1 MVELA
6 LARDV
11 NPNKYIIGIGQN
23 QMAVPTIV
31 EDIVSMGANAAN
43 QIISEED
50 KQLIDQIIFATES
63 GTDYS
68 KSAATYI
75 HNLLNIQ
82 PFAKSYEVKHA
93 CYGGT
98 AALLAASDYVR
109 LNPDRKVLVIMS
121 DISRYG
127 LKSGGEPT
135 QGAGAIALMVT
146 ANPRILA
153 LDAETVSMTDN
164 QFDFWRPS
172 YAEVPYVEGKFSQD
186 LYIEMFLE
194 IVEEYNRKYP
204 QRLAELKAMVFH
216 IPFTKMGRKCLNALL
231 EKEDSTIDKSLV
243 EKWAQSYDESTKL
256 GRRVGNIYTG
266 SLYLSLISLLS
277 YAEEPK
283 DGDRIGLFSYGSG
296 AVSELFTGSL
306 QEGFEQFVSKE
317 ISESHLERREKLNV
331 KQYEEVFS
339 KLLPIE
345 DGVNQIVVETIKN
358 DEGFFLASIDEHR
371 RVYKQQ

>member
-1 MVELA
+1 MAELA

-11 NPNKYIIGIGQN
+11 DPNKYIIGIGQN

-43 QIISEED
+43 QIVSEED

-172 YAEVPYVEGKFSQD
+172 YAEVPYVEGKFSQE

-266 SLYLSLISLLS
+266 SLYLSLISLLI

-283 DGDRIGLFSYGSG
+283 DGDRIGLFSYCSG
-296 AVSELFTGSL
+296 DVG
-306 QEGFEQFVSKE
+306 
-317 ISESHLERREKLNV
+317 
-331 KQYEEVFS
+331 
-339 KLLPIE
+339 
-345 DGVNQIVVETIKN
+345 
-358 DEGFFLASIDEHR
+358 
-371 RVYKQQ
+371 